1 MTEPMSTWQGP
12 WDGFQGH
19 EQVIVAEDAAIGF
32 RAVIA
37 IHSTS
42 LGPALGGTRMSTY
55 AGAEQPQVAAYQ
67 DALRLSRAMSYK
79 NALAG
84 LDHGGGK
91 GVIIAD
97 PATKPREILHAY
109 GRLVQTL
116 GGRYLTA
123 ADVGMLVS
131 DMDAVGE
138 TCQWTTGMSPE
149 RGGLGD
155 TGILTAVGVWQG
167 IRACAQATWG
177 SADLSGRRIG
187 VLGAGKV
194 GGRLIGHLAG
204 DGAEITVADPDSN
217 ALARITQDHP
227 GVQVTTD
234 PAEVLAADWDVL
246 SPNALGGVITA
257 DLVPHLSCRVI
268 CGGANNPL
276 AGPEVADQLQ
286 AAGILFA
293 PDFMVNC
300 GGVIQAAEEAL
311 SGDLEQGR
319 RKVMAVYQTTL
330 RVIDRAKTTG
340 ATPLAAAQAEAEDRM
355 LAARAGSP
363 PEQVR

>member
-1 MTEPMSTWQGP
+1 VSTPTTVWQGP
-12 WDGFQGH
+12 WDGFDGH

-55 AGAEQPQVAAYQ
+55 AGSETPQTAAYQ

-91 GVIIAD
+91 GVILAD
-97 PATKPREILHAY
+97 PATKPLQVLHAY
-109 GRLVQTL
+109 GRLVSEL
-116 GGRYLTA
+116 GGRYITA
-123 ADVGMLVS
+123 ADVGMSVA

-138 TCQWTTGMSPE
+138 TCRWTTGMSAA

-167 IRACAQATWG
+167 IRACAKATWG
-177 SADLSGRRIG
+177 SADLTDRRIA

-194 GGRLIGHLAG
+194 GGRLVSHLAAE
-204 DGAEITVADPDSN
+204 GAALTVADPDPA
-217 ALARITQDHP
+217 ALDRIRQAHP
-227 GVQVTTD
+227 PVRLTD
-234 PAEVLAADWDVL
+234 DPFALLDQEWDVL
-246 SPNALGGVITA
+246 SPNALGGVISA
-257 DLVPHLSCRVI
+257 DLVPRLRSQVI

-276 AGPEVADQLQ
+276 SGPEVASDLA

-300 GGVIQAAEEAL
+300 GGVIQAAEEAI

-319 RKVMAVYQTTL
+319 AKVMGVFQTTL
-330 RVIDRAKTTG
+330 EVLDRARSSG
-340 ATPLAAAQAEAEDRM
+340 VTPLAAAQAQAQERM
-355 LAARAGSP
+355 RTARLAGPA
-363 PEQVR
+363 EQVP

>member
-1 MTEPMSTWQGP
+1 MTAPSEQWTSPWQE
-12 WDGFQGH
+12 FSGH

-32 RAVIA
+32 RAIIA

-55 AGAEQPQVAAYQ
+55 AGHPAPDWAAYA

-84 LDHGGGK
+84 LPHGGGK

-97 PATKPREILHAY
+97 PATKDREILLAY
-109 GRLVQTL
+109 GRLVQAL
-116 GGRYLTA
+116 GGRYVTA
-123 ADVGMLVS
+123 ADVGMAVA
-131 DMDAVGE
+131 DMDVVGQA
-138 TCQWTTGMSPE
+138 CRWTTGMSATK
-149 RGGLGD
+149 GGLGD

-167 IRACAQATWG
+167 IRACAATTWG
-177 SADLSGRRIG
+177 SPDLSGRRIA

-194 GGRLIGHLAG
+194 GGRLIGHLVA
-204 DGAEITVADPDSN
+204 DGAAVTVADPDP
-217 ALARITQDHP
+217 AAR
-227 GVQVTTD
+227 
-234 PAEVLAADWDVL
+234 ERVLAAHPSVVVVDDPSALLGGQWDVL

-257 DLVPHLSCRVI
+257 DLVPRLRAPII

-276 AGPEVADQLQ
+276 ASREVADALAQ
-286 AAGILFA
+286 AGILYA

-300 GGVIQAAEEAL
+300 GGVVQAAEEAL

-319 RKVMAVYQTTL
+319 AKVMAVYDTTL
-330 RVIDRAKTTG
+330 QVIDRAQSAG
-340 ATPLAAAQAEAEDRM
+340 ITPLAAAEREAEDRM
-355 LAARAGSP
+355 SAARAGSRA
-363 PEQVR
+363 EQVD